1 MPRPRQSVT
10 LPSPFVSTERAW
22 SVASTDLGFDLDLSP
37 EDDPD
42 AGFFYIAPSSID
54 PLVDPDGFE
63 TAA

>member
-10 LPSPFVSTERAW
+10 LPPPIAFTERAW
-22 SVASTDLGFDLDLSP
+22 SVASTDVDFDWDLSP
-37 EDDPD
+37 GDDPD
-42 AGFFYIAPSSID
+42 AGFVYIAPSSSD